1 MGIAEP
7 PPFIHGTVDLLARA
21 FAAEQIV
28 LFGSYAKGAARPD
41 SDVDLL
47 VIANLVG
54 DPSVHERRARNLVD
68 RCFPR
73 VDVVV
78 CTPEDVAEAVVGAGQ
93 IVDLPFVWPDPDWP
107 AQTMALYR
115 RDAAV
120 VIRQRKTGEFQAGE
134 TYDQQCRD
142 VCSLV

>member
-1 MGIAEP
+1 MGIEEP

-21 FAAEQIV
+21 FAADRIV

-47 VIANLVG
+47 VIANLIG

-78 CTPEDVAEAVVGAGQ
+78 CTPEDVAEADGAWSIFLHSILDTG
-93 IVDLPFVWPDPDWP
+93 I
-107 AQTMALYR
+107 TMYR
-115 RDAAV
+115 RPRLTV
-120 VIRQRKTGEFQAGE
+120 AGS
-134 TYDQQCRD
+134 R
-142 VCSLV
+142 